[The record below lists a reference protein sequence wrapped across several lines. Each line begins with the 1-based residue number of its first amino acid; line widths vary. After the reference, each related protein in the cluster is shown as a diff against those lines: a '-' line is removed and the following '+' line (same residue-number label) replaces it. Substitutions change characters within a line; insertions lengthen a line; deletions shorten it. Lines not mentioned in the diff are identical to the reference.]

1 MASTRA
7 AGRAAP
13 VLVYGAG
20 LAQGLALVSFPAA
33 SSVLTSP
40 TGYDLSTAQYGL
52 MFLPQVV
59 LAITAAAL
67 SPVWAKRW
75 SLQRVLQAGLVAN
88 LLAMVLLVVSQF
100 LASSAGAYPILLCAT
115 AALGLGFG
123 STVPA
128 LNTFAEHL
136 DPARQDRSVLTLNAL
151 LGTGT
156 ALAPLLIALFLTLGA
171 WWLLPLLAAAGLA
184 GFVVAALRVSLD
196 AGPPPA
202 GSADGAEGDRRTALP
217 GRFWWY
223 AAAVLLYGICET
235 LFGNW
240 SSLFLAGER
249 GLSAG
254 VASLALAAFW
264 ACVTIGRIVVAALTP
279 KVPATVVYLTL
290 PVLIAVT
297 NVAVSAAG
305 NAVTAVFAYAA
316 AGFACS
322 AMLPLSL
329 SLAGQEFPRLGAT
342 SSGELIAGYQV
353 GYGIT
358 AFGVAPL
365 QALTGLSM
373 GSIYLVG
380 ACVAVALAVVARM
393 VTAGLARHPAAP

>member
-1 MASTRA
+1 MADTRA
-7 AGRAAP
+7 ASRAAP
-13 VLVYGAG
+13 FLVYGAG

-33 SSVLTSP
+33 SSILTSP

-75 SLQRVLQAGLVAN
+75 SLQRVLQAGLIAN
-88 LLAMVLLVVSQF
+88 LLAMLLLVASQVV
-100 LASSAGAYPILLCAT
+100 ATSAAAYPILLCAT
-115 AALGLGFG
+115 AALGFGFG

-136 DPARQDRSVLTLNAL
+136 DPYRQDRSVLTLNAL

-156 ALAPLLIALFLTLGA
+156 ALAPLLIALFLALGA

-184 GFVVAALRVSLD
+184 GFVVAALRVRLD
-196 AGPPPA
+196 AGPPQAARA
-202 GSADGAEGDRRTALP
+202 GRATLP

-240 SSLFLAGER
+240 SSLYLAGER
-249 GLSAG
+249 GLSAA

-264 ACVTIGRIVVAALTP
+264 ACVTLGRVIVAVLTP
-279 KVPATVVYLTL
+279 KVSATAVYLTL
-290 PVLIAVT
+290 PVLIAAS
-297 NVAVSAAG
+297 NVAVSGAG
-305 NAVTAVFAYAA
+305 SAVTAVLAYAA

-329 SLAGQEFPRLGAT
+329 SLAGQEFPWLGAT

-365 QALTGLSM
+365 QSLTGISM
-373 GSIYLVG
+373 AGIYLIG
-380 ACVAVALAVVARM
+380 AGIAVALAVVARM
-393 VTAGLARHPAAP
+393 VTAGMTRHPAPR